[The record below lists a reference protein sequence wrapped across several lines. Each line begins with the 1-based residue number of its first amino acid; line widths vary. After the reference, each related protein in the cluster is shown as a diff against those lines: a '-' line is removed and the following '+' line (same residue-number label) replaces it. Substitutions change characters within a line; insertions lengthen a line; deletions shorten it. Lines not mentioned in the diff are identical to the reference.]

1 MSKRTVIASG
11 WRGRVRVATAATAVA
26 LVLGACGSKGSSSG
40 EPKPEIPPE
49 TVFKASD
56 FSNPTE
62 IDNRYYPMKPGTRW
76 TFEGSSDRGT
86 GKQPHRV
93 VITVTDLVKDID
105 AVTNVVVWEEDFDE
119 GVLAE
124 SELAFFAQ
132 DDSGNLWNF
141 GEYPELWEGKKF
153 KGAPSTWISGLSGAQ
168 GGIHVPG
175 SPQENSPSYREGT
188 APKIDFLDGA
198 RVEGLN
204 RQACALVGCFPNVL
218 VIDEWNTTPRDGH
231 QLKNYSPGIG
241 MLRVDPRG
249 GDEEESLLLTKHEM
263 LSAKAIAEVRQQAL
277 NLDERAYDHGGKDY
291 RQTTKARPRP

>member
-1 MSKRTVIASG
+1 MITSG
-11 WRGRVRVATAATAVA
+11 RRDRKRVATAVTAVV
-26 LVLGACGSKGSSSG
+26 LLLGACGSTESSRS

-49 TVFKASD
+49 TVFKASY

-62 IDNRYYPMKPGTRW
+62 IDNQYYSMRPGTRW
-76 TFEGSSDRGT
+76 TFEGSADRGT
-86 GKQPHRV
+86 GQQPHQV
-93 VITVTDLVKDID
+93 IITVTDLVKDID
-105 AVTNVVVWEEDFDE
+105 GVTNVVVWEEDLDE

-141 GEYPELWEGKKF
+141 GEYPELWEGTKF
-153 KGAPSTWISGLSGAQ
+153 KGAPSTWISGFSGAQ

-175 SPQENSPSYREGT
+175 TPSENSPSYREGT

-204 RQACALVGCFPNVL
+204 RQACALIGCFPNVL
-218 VIDEWNTTPRDGH
+218 VIDEWNTTPGDGH
-231 QLKNYSPGIG
+231 QLKNYAPGIG

-249 GDEEESLLLTKHEM
+249 GDEEESLLLAKHEM
-263 LSAKAIAEVRQQAL
+263 LSAKEIAEVRQQAF
-277 NLDERAYDHGGKDY
+277 NLDERAYEHGGKDY
-291 RQTTKARPRP
+291 RQTTKARLRP